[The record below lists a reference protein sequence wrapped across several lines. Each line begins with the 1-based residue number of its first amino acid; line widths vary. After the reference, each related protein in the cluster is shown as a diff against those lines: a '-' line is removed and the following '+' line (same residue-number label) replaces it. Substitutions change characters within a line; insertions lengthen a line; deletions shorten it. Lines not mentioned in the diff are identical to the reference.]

1 MAGKIKKLP
10 TEEPEQPALYAE
22 IAEMFN
28 VETDGMD
35 RAELTAFFDKLTA
48 QREALDELE
57 PKKKRSDA
65 YEDWAELHEY
75 LEDLMDEV
83 QDALDGKL
91 PEP

>member
-1 MAGKIKKLP
+1 MAGKITKLP

-28 VETDGMD
+28 VETEDMD
-35 RAELTAFFDKLTA
+35 RAELIAFFEKLLE
-48 QREALDELE
+48 QRDTLDELE

-75 LEDLMDEV
+75 LEDLMDEI
-83 QDALDGKL
+83 QDALDEL
-91 PEP
+91 EP

>member
-1 MAGKIKKLP
+1 MAGSIKKLP

-22 IAEMFN
+22 IAQMFN
-28 VETDGMD
+28 VETSEMN
-35 RAELTAFFDKLTA
+35 REALTAFLTKLMA

-75 LEDLMDEV
+75 LEDLMDEI
-83 QDALDGKL
+83 QDALD
-91 PEP
+91 EA

>member
-1 MAGKIKKLP
+1 MAGKITKLP

-28 VETDGMD
+28 VETENMD
-35 RAELTAFFDKLTA
+35 REELVAFFEKLLE
-48 QREALDELE
+48 QRDALDELE

-75 LEDLMDEV
+75 LEDLMDEI
-83 QDALDGKL
+83 QDALDEL
-91 PEP
+91 EP